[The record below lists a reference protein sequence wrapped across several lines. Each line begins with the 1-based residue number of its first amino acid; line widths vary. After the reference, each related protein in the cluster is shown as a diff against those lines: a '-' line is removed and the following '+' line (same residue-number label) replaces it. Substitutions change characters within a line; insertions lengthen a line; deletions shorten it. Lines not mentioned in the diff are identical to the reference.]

1 MKTNLKEFFVTD
13 QKKLMIILAMG
24 GLLLFNLLFFVIP
37 LVWGILGS
45 FYDWNP
51 LANQNSFI
59 GLDNYEQALLS
70 PIFQESLK
78 NTVVFTVVTVA
89 LRTSLGLV
97 LAVMIN
103 ATTKGKQVIRS
114 MYFLPVIM
122 PLVAIAIV
130 WKWLYHPRIGLLNM
144 ILAMFGIVGPNWLA
158 DPNLAMGSVIA
169 MSVWKDVGYAIVI
182 FMAAILNVPSTV
194 YEASDIDGANKF
206 QQFFKITIPLVKP
219 TIIFIVITS
228 LISYFQSF
236 IQIMIMTG
244 GGPNNKTNVISYLIF
259 SEAFRNYRFGYASAI
274 SVILFIIIMIVTFI
288 QFKIM
293 GKGDEE

>member
-1 MKTNLKEFFVTD
+1 MKTKFKEFFVTD
-13 QKKLMIILAMG
+13 QKRLMIILAMG
-24 GLLLFNLLFFVIP
+24 GLILFNIIFFIVP
-37 LVWGILGS
+37 LVWGIAGS

-51 LANQNSFI
+51 LTNENNFI
-59 GLDNYEQALLS
+59 GLSNYEEAFLS
-70 PIFQESLK
+70 PIFKESLL

-89 LRTSLGLV
+89 LRTSLGL
-97 LAVMIN
+97 LFAVMIN

-122 PLVAIAIV
+122 PLVAVAIV

-158 DPNLAMGSVIA
+158 DPNLAMGSVII
-169 MSVWKDVGYAIVI
+169 MSVWKDVGYAIII
-182 FMAAILNVPSTV
+182 FMAAILNVDKSV
-194 YEASDIDGANKF
+194 YEASDIDGATKS

-236 IQIMIMTG
+236 IQIMIMTQ

-274 SVILFIIIMIVTFI
+274 SVILFVIIMIVTFI
-288 QFKIM
+288 QFKVM
-293 GKGDEE
+293 GEGDDK